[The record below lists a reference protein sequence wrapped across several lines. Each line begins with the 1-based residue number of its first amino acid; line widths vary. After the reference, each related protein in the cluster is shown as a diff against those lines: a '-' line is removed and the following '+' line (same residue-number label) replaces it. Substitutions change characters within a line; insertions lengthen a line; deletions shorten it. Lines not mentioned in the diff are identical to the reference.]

1 MCKGLNRN
9 GSKPPNRSLFRYITN
24 KKKKKRKEKLTSDS
38 FRRASGLHFSH
49 LENHNQ
55 FLARPLREHISLAG
69 GTPRS
74 QFLAKR
80 KRIKRNCQKSFRTSA
95 RKSPHLGGPIV
106 LLQPPDLLLLKA
118 RNILNLFFHL
128 FSQITSIQNASGNR
142 NKKRVYISYIN
153 TNACVV

>member
-106 LLQPPDLLLLKA
+106 LLQP
-118 RNILNLFFHL
+118 LNLFFHL